1 MKKILLS
8 LAPIS
13 VETLKSLIQ
22 RSPGV
27 PELDVI
33 DGHDM
38 SEEELVKAFAKADV
52 VVGTLTFTRIGKDLV
67 AKAGPLKLIQQPSV
81 GYDNIDVKAC
91 SERGIRVANAPTG
104 DTVTV
109 AEHPVAMGLA
119 LVRKLAPANSS
130 LREGRWERLTLEPP
144 ELGGKT
150 WGVVGFGKIGRAV
163 ARSGRSSWPKCCIT
177 ILTRLRKRWR
187 SSTASSTVP

>member
-67 AKAGPLKLIQQPSV
+67 AKR
-81 GYDNIDVKAC
+81 D
-91 SERGIRVANAPTG
+91 
-104 DTVTV
+104 
-109 AEHPVAMGLA
+109 
-119 LVRKLAPANSS
+119 
-130 LREGRWERLTLEPP
+130 
-144 ELGGKT
+144 
-150 WGVVGFGKIGRAV
+150 
-163 ARSGRSSWPKCCIT
+163 RSS
-177 ILTRLRKRWR
+177 
-187 SSTASSTVP
+187 